1 MSQPWTDLLVCSGG
15 DGGTL
20 LVESGDIRC
29 GWTQI
34 WGGHQHAPNLVSWLV
49 VVEQQRT
56 REGSYVVYTLV
67 TCPKDTPQVEF
78 EHTHPNCTLG
88 RLQLWKK
95 VALNTDHLVT
105 DRTTHL
111 GSGGWMLMQL
121 MLATLQ
127 KIIRE

>member
-1 MSQPWTDLLVCSGG
+1 MVCQPWTDLLVCSGHDG
-15 DGGTL
+15 DTL

-49 VVEQQRT
+49 MVEQQRT

-78 EHTHPNCTLG
+78 EHTHADCTLG
-88 RLQLWKK
+88 NLRKTA
-95 VALNTDHLVT
+95 ALNIEHLVT
-105 DRTTHL
+105 ERTTHL
-111 GSGGWMLMQL
+111 SSGGWMLMQL
-121 MLATLQ
+121 MLGTLQ